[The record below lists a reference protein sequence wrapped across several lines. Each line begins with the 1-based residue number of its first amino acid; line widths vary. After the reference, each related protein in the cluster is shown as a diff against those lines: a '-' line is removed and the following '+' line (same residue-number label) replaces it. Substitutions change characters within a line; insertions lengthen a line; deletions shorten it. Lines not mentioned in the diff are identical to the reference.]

1 MGLRCWR
8 WPPYSL
14 SLCRRRPCQPYH
26 CPSPSQLGLCSRVT
40 PNPHELHSLPQPL
53 HALHPRGRRSKR
65 PTNSSELDPSP
76 DSRRPARNP
85 QTGLSYLSTKPP
97 RPTTQLTAQ
106 PTASSVP
113 DQREHERR
121 VGRAVTLGSFSAR
134 APDSLD
140 LHSSDLSLPRPHAP
154 DPPRPRRLG
163 PEASKEA
170 HDPRG
175 RATFHGT
182 NQAKHG
188 APLPTN

>member
-1 MGLRCWR
+1 MFRLAHLL
-8 WPPYSL
+8 Y
-14 SLCRRRPCQPYH
+14 
-26 CPSPSQLGLCSRVT
+26 GLCLLRTRPPFPAWSHDLTNSKPAASPITSRSPKT
-40 PNPHELHSLPQPL
+40 ELHPNRPNSLPTFLAHEAHQP
-53 HALHPRGRRSKR
+53 
-65 PTNSSELDPSP
+65 
-76 DSRRPARNP
+76 NP